1 MKSTSRVLLA
11 LVLAMLLGIG
21 VSALGNPQ
29 LLAAVDFLAPIGS
42 LWVNAIRMTVIP
54 LVVSL
59 IITGLGSAGDMQS
72 LGTVGRR
79 TLLVFFGL
87 LTFVAAIA
95 VPLAPIAFGA
105 LPSNGGVHPALP
117 PGAAEVTSE
126 IAKAGPVQSVGA
138 WVNSLLPTN
147 PIAAAANG
155 ALMQLVLFTILFSL
169 ALTRVESATRTQL
182 VEVFRGIGDTMQVLV
197 GAVIALAPIG
207 VFALVVPLA
216 AHTGSAFAGAVGYYV
231 VVYSGFSLAI
241 TLLFYPLVTL
251 FGGIPVRR
259 FAKAAVPVQLIGI
272 SSASSV
278 ASLPALIDSADR
290 ELELPSQASGF
301 VLPLAVSTLKVAAPM
316 TWAVGAC
323 FIGWFYGVPLGFRE
337 LATIAF
343 AGVFLSFAAPGVP
356 NGAFLLLTP
365 LFVQIGL
372 PAEGIG
378 ILIALDAIPD
388 RVATVLNVTGDLT
401 AAAII
406 VGGKTRT
413 HTDAA

>member
-11 LVLAMLLGIG
+11 LVAAMLLGTL

-29 LLAAVDFLAPIGS
+29 LLAAADFLAPIGS

-59 IITGLGSAGDMQS
+59 IITGLGSAATVQS

-79 TLLVFFGL
+79 TLIVFFGL
-87 LTFVAAIA
+87 LAFVAAIA
-95 VPLAPIAFGA
+95 VPLAPIAFAA

-126 IAKAGPVQSVGA
+126 IAKTGPVQSVGA
-138 WVNSLLPTN
+138 WVTSLLPTN

-155 ALMQLVLFTILFSL
+155 ALMPLVLFTILFAL

-182 VEVFRGIGDTMQVLV
+182 VDVFRGIGDTMQILV
-197 GAVIALAPIG
+197 GAVITLAPVG
-207 VFALVVPLA
+207 VFALVLPLA

-231 VVYSGFSLAI
+231 IVNACFSLGI
-241 TLLFYPLVTL
+241 TLLFYPLATV
-251 FGGIPVRR
+251 FGRIPVRQ
-259 FAKAAVPVQLIGI
+259 FAKAAVPVQLIGL

-290 ELELPSQASGF
+290 ELALPSEASGF

-316 TWAVGAC
+316 VWAVGAC
-323 FIGWFYGVPLGFRE
+323 FIGWFYGVPLGIRE
-337 LATIAF
+337 LSTIAF

-388 RVATVLNVTGDLT
+388 RMATVLNVTGDLT
-401 AAAII
+401 AAAL
-406 VGGKTRT
+406 VVRGTPHE
-413 HTDAA
+413 HTTA

>member
-11 LVLAMLLGIG
+11 LVVALLVGIA
-21 VSALGNPQ
+21 VSMLGNPQ
-29 LLAAVDFLAPIGS
+29 LLAATDLLTPIGT

-59 IITGLGSAGDMQS
+59 VITSLGSASDVQS

-79 TLLVFFGL
+79 TLIVFLGL
-87 LTFVAAIA
+87 LAFVAAIA
-95 VPLAPIAFGA
+95 VPLAPLAFGA

-117 PGAAEVTSE
+117 SGTAEVTSD
-126 IAKAGPVQSVGA
+126 IVKAGPVQSVGA

-155 ALMQLVLFTILFSL
+155 ALMPLVLFTILFAL
-169 ALTRVESATRTQL
+169 ALRRVEATTRSRL
-182 VEVFRGIGDTMQVLV
+182 VDVFRGIGETMQVLV
-197 GAVIALAPIG
+197 GAVITLAPIG

-216 AHTGSAFAGAVGYYV
+216 AHTGSAFAGAIGYYV
-231 VVYSGFSLAI
+231 LVYSGFSVVMA
-241 TLLFYPLVTL
+241 LLLYPLVTI
-251 FGGIPVRR
+251 FGGIPLQQ
-259 FAKAAVPVQLIGI
+259 FAKAAVPVQLIAFT
-272 SSASSV
+272 SSSSV

-290 ELELPSQASGF
+290 ALELPSRASGF
-301 VLPLAVSTLKVAAPM
+301 VLPLAVSTLKAAAPLS
-316 TWAVGAC
+316 WAVGAC

-337 LATIAF
+337 LTTVAF
-343 AGVFLSFAAPGVP
+343 AGVFLSFATPGVP

-388 RVATVLNVTGDLT
+388 RFSTVLNVTGDLA
-401 AAAII
+401 AAAI
-406 VGGKTRT
+406 VGGGKTPERP
-413 HTDAA
+413 AA

>member
-1 MKSTSRVLLA
+1 
-11 LVLAMLLGIG
+11 
-21 VSALGNPQ
+21 
-29 LLAAVDFLAPIGS
+29 
-42 LWVNAIRMTVIP
+42 
-54 LVVSL
+54 
-59 IITGLGSAGDMQS
+59 
-72 LGTVGRR
+72 
-79 TLLVFFGL
+79 
-87 LTFVAAIA
+87 
-95 VPLAPIAFGA
+95 
-105 LPSNGGVHPALP
+105 
-117 PGAAEVTSE
+117 
-126 IAKAGPVQSVGA
+126 
-138 WVNSLLPTN
+138 
-147 PIAAAANG
+147 
-155 ALMQLVLFTILFSL
+155 
-169 ALTRVESATRTQL
+169 
-182 VEVFRGIGDTMQVLV
+182 
-197 GAVIALAPIG
+197 
-207 VFALVVPLA
+207 
-216 AHTGSAFAGAVGYYV
+216 
-231 VVYSGFSLAI
+231 
-241 TLLFYPLVTL
+241 
-251 FGGIPVRR
+251 
-259 FAKAAVPVQLIGI
+259 
-272 SSASSV
+272 V

-413 HTDAA
+413 RTDAA